1 MSSELEEEVEDLRR
15 MSREPLKDRWRA
27 LFKAAPPAAFTPD
40 LLARGIAWKLQEAA
54 LGGLSQEAKASI
66 GAVWAGERE
75 QTSRRS
81 ASRPTLRPGNRL
93 VRRWRGRTY
102 VVEATETGL
111 SYDGAIFG
119 SLSEIAT
126 KITGTRWSGPKFF
139 GLVA

>member
-1 MSSELEEEVEDLRR
+1 MSTKLEGEIASLRR
-15 MSREPLKDRWRA
+15 ISREHLKDRWRA
-27 LFKAAPPAAFTPD
+27 LYKAAPPAAFTPD
-40 LLARGIAWKLQEAA
+40 LLARGIAWKLQEKA
-54 LGGLSQEAKASI
+54 LGGLSAEVKRLVAI
-66 GAVWAGERE
+66 DGAGEG
-75 QTSRRS
+75 SPAPRRS
-81 ASRPTLRPGNRL
+81 VSRLTLRPGNRL

-102 VVEATETGL
+102 VVDATETGF